1 MFDLFKIINN
11 YFSNYFPT
19 STYNGIDISSESIQV
34 ANSKK
39 LQNSSFLAFDGIH
52 FSEGAFE
59 FARRLNESQPILLTG
74 VFLPQ
79 AELANLWSYADGVG
93 TPYIP
98 LIERS
103 DTDQIQK
110 NIDHFEKL
118 CLGNGIDYRVHKD
131 LYDLALPEL
140 KRESRFADLMILG
153 SEIFY
158 GNLGIHSINDYL
170 EDALHEMSCPV
181 LLVPEKFDF
190 PETVILAYDGTEES
204 VYAIKQFA
212 YLFPELTAKQ
222 SLLVYA
228 NEDPEEDFPDK
239 IQIEELAARHFSNL
253 TLFKLDIN
261 PKKYFSSW
269 IVQKKSAVLICGSYG
284 RSGISL
290 LFKKSFIK
298 DIIVD
303 HRLPVFVAHK

>member
-1 MFDLFKIINN
+1 MKKII
-11 YFSNYFPT
+11 
-19 STYNGIDISSESIQV
+19 
-34 ANSKK
+34 
-39 LQNSSFLAFDGIH
+39 LAFDGIH

-59 FARRLNESQPILLTG
+59 FARRLNESKPVLLTG

-79 AELANLWSYADGVG
+79 AELTNLWSYADGVG

-98 LIERS
+98 LIEQS

-110 NIDHFEKL
+110 NIDHFERL
-118 CLGNGIDYRVHKD
+118 CHGNGIDFRVHKD
-131 LYDLALPEL
+131 LYDLALPQL

-158 GNLGIHSINDYL
+158 SNIGIHSVNDYL

-190 PETVILAYDGTEES
+190 PETIILAYDGTEES

-212 YLFPELTAKQ
+212 YLFPELTAMQ

-269 IVQKKSAVLICGSYG
+269 IVQKKSALLVSGSYG

-298 DIIVD
+298 DISVD